1 MYLWLHDGRA
11 AAGRAGDGLQQR
23 GEHDL
28 GDDQGRII
36 GGVVLERARL
46 LRAGLVRRAGVVGAE
61 VVGEA
66 GPQDTFGP
74 LGLQP
79 APARLFLVE

>member
-11 AAGRAGDGLQQR
+11 AAGRAGDGLQQC

-46 LRAGLVRRAGVVGAE
+46 LRAGLVRRAGVVGARR
-61 VVGEA
+61 VRR
-66 GPQDTFGP
+66 TP
-74 LGLQP
+74 L
-79 APARLFLVE
+79 APLVSSQRRRASSWWNEKGW